1 MKHIKFL
8 AAGAAAMFVVFSASA
23 QTAAEVIE
31 KYNQAAKLVNEQ
43 KNYAAAA
50 PLFEQVI
57 SEGTQ
62 VGADVATEVA
72 TSKKLLPQMY
82 YRTGASL
89 ASQGKFNE
97 ALAQFS
103 KAQSKAR
110 EYKDLVWEKRSQD
123 MIINV
128 YLKQGGDLFNAKKYA
143 ESVPFFEKAYSIDNN
158 NVNSAF
164 NLATAYVES
173 GKKAEGFAIYEKM
186 IAQGK
191 SNPRYQDAANQAQ
204 DKMESYQNIEAME
217 AYNAKNY
224 TQAIALADA
233 LIKDNPQNAS
243 AQLIVMRSLNN
254 LKRFDDVISRGP
266 AAAAAQP
273 SADNK
278 SEIYFLMGVAYDN
291 KKDSAKAI
299 ENFKKV
305 TSGTYAAQAKTQVEE
320 LSKQ

>member
-1 MKHIKFL
+1 MKRIKFAMAAL
-8 AAGAAAMFVVFSASA
+8 AATFMTLGASA
-23 QTAAEVIE
+23 QTAPEVVE
-31 KYNQAAKLVNEQ
+31 KYNKAAELVNKE

-57 SEGTQ
+57 SEGTK

-72 TSKKLLPQMY
+72 TAKKLLPQMY
-82 YRTGASL
+82 YRIGSAL

-103 KAQSKAR
+103 KAQAKAR
-110 EYKDLVWEKRSQD
+110 EYKDMVWEKRSHD

-143 ESVPFFEKAYSIDNN
+143 ESVPFFEKAYNIDQN
-158 NVNSAF
+158 NVNAAF

-173 GKKAEGFAIYEKM
+173 GKKDEGFAIYNKM
-186 IAQGK
+186 IEQGK
-191 SNPRYQDAANQAQ
+191 TNPRYKDAADQAQ
-204 DKMESYQNIEAME
+204 DKMESYQTVEASE

-224 TQAIALADA
+224 SRAVTLIEPI
-233 LIKDNPQNAS
+233 IKDNPKNAN
-243 AQLIVMRSLNN
+243 AQLLLIRSLNN
-254 LKRFDDVISRGP
+254 LKRFDDVIRRGP
-266 AAAAAQP
+266 AAAEAQP
-273 SADNK
+273 AAANK
-278 SEIYFLMGVAYDN
+278 SEVYFLIGVAYDN

-299 ENFKKV
+299 ESFKKV
-305 TSGTYAAQAKTQVEE
+305 TAGSYAAQAKTQVEE